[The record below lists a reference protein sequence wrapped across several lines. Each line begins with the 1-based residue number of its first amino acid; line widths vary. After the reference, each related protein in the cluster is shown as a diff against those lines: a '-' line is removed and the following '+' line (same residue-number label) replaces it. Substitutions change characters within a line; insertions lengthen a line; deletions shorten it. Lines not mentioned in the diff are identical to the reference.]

1 MCGHHFDDFEVQT
14 RVRAMADAPLQSVFG
29 HCLEQGFASYYAVMA
44 IGRVKATLH
53 SPPDAA
59 ECVLRSGTTRVSGY
73 QATGSTI

>member
-1 MCGHHFDDFEVQT
+1 MRSPFDDFEVQT
-14 RVRAMADAPLQSVFG
+14 RVRAVADAPLQSAFG
-29 HCLEQGFASYYAVMA
+29 HCLKQGFASYYAVMA

-73 QATGSTI
+73 QAIGSTI